1 MIADL
6 DRTIEELL
14 TRELPIKNGEIDIKF
29 EQPKREWSARLAR
42 PTVNLFLYDVREN
55 NVLRQHQWQKVAMQN
70 GRLTANESQQKRTPF
85 RVDCHYM
92 LTVWAA
98 EPQDEHR
105 LLSRCLMA
113 LFRHPLLPQDTLK
126 GELKGQPFKLQA
138 WLASHDKLTNPA
150 EVWGSLDNEIRPS
163 VSYIVTLAIDPWQ
176 TVSTPLVS
184 SLTMNIGQVDKPEER
199 QELVEGT
206 RETAVTIGGTV
217 TQDNHPQAGI
227 QVAIKGTGLFS
238 TTNTAGQFTIP
249 LLQAGDHTLVIWPPQ
264 GQPHEKAISIPSD
277 NYDIDLG
284 FSDIK

>member
-6 DRTIEELL
+6 DRSIEELL
-14 TRELPIKNGEIDIKF
+14 IRELPIKNGEIDIKF

-42 PTVNLFLYDVREN
+42 PTVNFFLYDVREN

-70 GRLTANESQQKRTPF
+70 GRLTPNEVQQKRTPF

-92 LTVWAA
+92 ITVWAA

-113 LFRHPLLPQDTLK
+113 LFRHPILPPETLM
-126 GELKGQPFKLQA
+126 GDLKGQPFKLQA

-176 TVSTPLVS
+176 SYSTPLVS
-184 SLTMNIGQVDKPEER
+184 TFTMDMGQVDKPDESR
-199 QELVEGT
+199 ELVQGT
-206 RETAVTIGGTV
+206 RGTAVTIRGTI
-217 TQDNHPQAGI
+217 TQNSQPQPDI
-227 QVAIKGTGLFS
+227 QVAIKGTGLFA
-238 TTNTAGQFTIP
+238 TTNEEGQFTISP
-249 LLQAGDHTLVIWPPQ
+249 LESGDYTLVIWPAA
-264 GQPHEKAISIPSD
+264 GQPQEKAISIPAED
-277 NYDIDLG
+277 YNIDL
-284 FSDIK
+284 

>member
-70 GRLTANESQQKRTPF
+70 GRLPHTEVQQKRTPF
-85 RVDCHYM
+85 RIDCHYM
-92 LTVWAA
+92 LTAWAT

-105 LLSRCLMA
+105 LMSRCLMA
-113 LFRHPLLPQDTLK
+113 LFRHPILPQEVLVGDLK
-126 GELKGQPFKLQA
+126 DQPFKLQA
-138 WLASHDKLTNPA
+138 WLASHDRLTNPA

-176 TVSTPLVS
+176 TLTTPLVS
-184 SLTMNIGQVDKPEER
+184 TLTMDMGQVEKPEE
-199 QELVEGT
+199 QKVLVDGT
-206 RETAVTIGGTV
+206 KETAVTIRGTV
-217 TQDNHPQAGI
+217 TQNSQPQPDI
-227 QVAIKGTGLFS
+227 QVAIKGTGLFT
-238 TTNTAGQFTIP
+238 TTNEEGQFALSP
-249 LLQAGDHTLVIWPPQ
+249 LEAGDHTLVIWPAS
-264 GQPHEKAISIPSD
+264 GQPQEKTISVPAPEY
-277 NYDIDLG
+277 NIDL
-284 FSDIK
+284 